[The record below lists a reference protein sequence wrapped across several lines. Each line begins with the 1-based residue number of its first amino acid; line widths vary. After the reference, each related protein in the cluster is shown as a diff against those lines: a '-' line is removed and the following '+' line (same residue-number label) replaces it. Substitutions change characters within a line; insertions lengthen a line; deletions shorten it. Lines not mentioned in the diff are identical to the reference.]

1 MPTLNLMAAGDADTL
16 QVTQCGAAIE
26 WQFLRINAERA
37 QKLGQ
42 FGSGIRPFAGNE
54 LQFLSAQPDIAGH
67 GGHFF
72 GPAVGKFAFKPNRL
86 PATAIGSV
94 RMTTLLL
101 CILFVLLHSIIS
113 FVS

>member
-1 MPTLNLMAAGDADTL
+1 MPTLSLMAASDADTL

-26 WQFLRINAERA
+26 WQFLRINAKRA

-86 PATAIGSV
+86 P
-94 RMTTLLL
+94 
-101 CILFVLLHSIIS
+101 
-113 FVS
+113 VSRDPIADRAKQ